1 MGRNTELVLQKVS
14 VLIAQLIIDIYVW
27 NHVVPGYKK
36 EKQGQGNA
44 HSFISSSRETTF
56 VRKIWEKS
64 TGRRK
69 HETKSREIIL
79 VHNKKFDI
87 IFDFCSRLGRIV

>member
-44 HSFISSSRETTF
+44 HSFTSSIETTF

-79 VHNKKFDI
+79 VHNKSLTLSLI
-87 IFDFCSRLGRIV
+87 SAHVWEE

>member
-1 MGRNTELVLQKVS
+1 MGRNAELVLQKVS

-44 HSFISSSRETTF
+44 HSFTSSRETTF
-56 VRKIWEKS
+56 V
-64 TGRRK
+64 
-69 HETKSREIIL
+69 
-79 VHNKKFDI
+79 
-87 IFDFCSRLGRIV
+87 